1 MPPAC
6 WARRWGQAPLSRD
19 RRLRRAALLAG
30 VAITTPAAATLPL
43 ASAARTLNPQPQ
55 PTWTAAAA
63 AAASIDDLTPARV
76 ERFADKHGR
85 TFAVGSDIAGIDL
98 SRYARIVAATIH
110 GDEIERVQ
118 VLVATDEQL
127 VDLCGRG
134 AAACYYGADDGS
146 GWGQINVAAS
156 DRDIRHSL
164 LHEYGH
170 HLDNQLVGLGRGVRF
185 GQLSCAVGADGS
197 RRWLF
202 ARERQSQIVARR
214 RVGCSASTPW
224 RRLLPEL
231 FAEDYAYANGI
242 REWELR
248 LFAPPRR
255 ATLAALRADLARPF
269 RPRTVVWRG
278 RVAAGGAL
286 VRTLALTAPTFL
298 RATAEARRGLR
309 LALSL
314 ARRGRRVAGASGSGA
329 SERAAALVPAGRY
342 QLSLRSLGGSSA
354 FRVRIELR

>member
-127 VDLCGRG
+127 VDLCGPG

-185 GQLSCAVGADGS
+185 GQLSCALGADGS

-202 ARERQSQIVARR
+202 ARERQSQIVSRH
-214 RVGCSASTPW
+214 RVGCSATTPW
-224 RRLLPEL
+224 ERLLPEL
-231 FAEDYAYANGI
+231 FAEDYVYAHGL

-248 LFAPPRR
+248 PYSPPSR

-269 RPRTVVWRG
+269 QPRTVTWRG
-278 RVAAGGAL
+278 RVAAGGRR
-286 VRTLALTAPTFL
+286 VRALALAAPTFL
-298 RATAEARRGLR
+298 RMTINARGGVR
-309 LALSL
+309 LALTVVQ
-314 ARRGRRVAGASGSGA
+314 RGRQLAGTRARGATERTTAVLPPGRYRLVARSLGASGTF
-329 SERAAALVPAGRY
+329 L
-342 QLSLRSLGGSSA
+342 
-354 FRVRIELR
+354 VRIELR